1 MFNNRKDPLID
12 SVKKVMAENE
22 TRRQAE
28 FDLNEELGIA
38 SKRALPH
45 EHHANYDALLEQRIT
60 EALKGN
66 QHKIDANQNGR
77 VDDQDFKILKAKKQ
91 VQEADDETHEIS
103 FADKPGQKFKAM
115 GKDPTKMSDADAKA
129 QMDKQD
135 ALPGPRDN
143 KGLTPSDGKSQK
155 SDDTSSPKKASPDTP
170 EGREGYSSDW
180 KNAPKRPAPHSPED
194 DEDNANMLK
203 AAETQYQRNREAI
216 KSGRPNDVKTDL
228 GTDANGNKKYFSPI
242 YPTKPDGT
250 SAGPGTRSRSTKP
263 SPEDAKMFKEAIGDK
278 EGTAGTLRK
287 NGKPFV
293 PDTLANSPFMQAS
306 PDKAPMPPE
315 RPKDLDK
322 QAPTPPARPK
332 DLNEI
337 SRNLARMVIRK
348 AAAERDMGSKK
359 DRSKAVELAGK
370 KAYSIP
376 SEPKI
381 RATNEESLN
390 ENLKSH
396 FKSWTSSEDA
406 PRDDQSGDDNAVHR
420 KAMSYLRGTKVPKEN
435 HDDMA
440 EKLTN
445 MFHGMKE
452 SINENHVLYTHPKAD
467 IKVVRKG
474 KGSKEGAAIEVH
486 KGGKKVASGDY
497 DHGADAF
504 FVNVGGKGQK
514 SFDSAKDIANH
525 FHGMSEQFQ
534 QIDEM
539 APKGAKYERMVKHIK
554 DKYSKDGKLSDKEKS
569 IAYATAWKAKNKNM
583 KEGLTAEQVMAEIR
597 KNLGEAKMKK
607 IEELYGDPN
616 KSTEQVRAAIQTGI
630 DNKDVATKTVVPG
643 KTPEDP
649 YSMGGS
655 QATTNKPATPVEPKP
670 TTPNVIKNQDTGAPG
685 QDPGDRVSSA
695 PSKLP
700 TFASGAPGT
709 PKITPTP
716 NVDKNVPTGGAPAA
730 GAAALTKQTPR
741 PATPSAAKPTAPKPT
756 TPTAKDDI
764 WNDSMIRRTGEGGME
779 TADDFNRNQDLYKQR
794 MAAGGQKPA
803 PSSAP
808 SSPAKPTAP
817 KPTTPT
823 APTGS
828 STMRDAA
835 MSDRGGGGTSS
846 TSQNGGSA
854 MPSGAGG
861 NAALRAAKRDGDG
874 TTSDTFNRFQS
885 NKPGTTSDTFNRL
898 QSNKPGGTYTRASQ
912 TPSNEVGS
920 PANDTVGTSPNQNR
934 TPAKDM
940 LARKTKPTSAL
951 NTRNNTSVAESF
963 TDTIM
968 KVLKG

>member
-1 MFNNRKDPLID
+1 
-12 SVKKVMAENE
+12 
-22 TRRQAE
+22 
-28 FDLNEELGIA
+28 
-38 SKRALPH
+38 
-45 EHHANYDALLEQRIT
+45 
-60 EALKGN
+60 
-66 QHKIDANQNGR
+66 
-77 VDDQDFKILKAKKQ
+77 
-91 VQEADDETHEIS
+91 
-103 FADKPGQKFKAM
+103 
-115 GKDPTKMSDADAKA
+115 
-129 QMDKQD
+129 
-135 ALPGPRDN
+135 
-143 KGLTPSDGKSQK
+143 
-155 SDDTSSPKKASPDTP
+155 
-170 EGREGYSSDW
+170 
-180 KNAPKRPAPHSPED
+180 
-194 DEDNANMLK
+194 
-203 AAETQYQRNREAI
+203 
-216 KSGRPNDVKTDL
+216 
-228 GTDANGNKKYFSPI
+228 
-242 YPTKPDGT
+242 
-250 SAGPGTRSRSTKP
+250 
-263 SPEDAKMFKEAIGDK
+263 
-278 EGTAGTLRK
+278 
-287 NGKPFV
+287 
-293 PDTLANSPFMQAS
+293 
-306 PDKAPMPPE
+306 
-315 RPKDLDK
+315 
-322 QAPTPPARPK
+322 
-332 DLNEI
+332 
-337 SRNLARMVIRK
+337 
-348 AAAERDMGSKK
+348 
-359 DRSKAVELAGK
+359 
-370 KAYSIP
+370 
-376 SEPKI
+376 
-381 RATNEESLN
+381 
-390 ENLKSH
+390 
-396 FKSWTSSEDA
+396 
-406 PRDDQSGDDNAVHR
+406 
-420 KAMSYLRGTKVPKEN
+420 MSYLRGTKVPKEN

-514 SFDSAKDIANH
+514 SFDTAKDIANH
-525 FHGMSEQFQ
+525 FHGLSEQFQ

-539 APKGAKYERMVKHIK
+539 APKGAKYERMIKHIK

-583 KEGLTAEQVMAEIR
+583 EEGLTAEQVMAEIR

-607 IEELYGDPN
+607 LDEIDIPDNSAGSLYKSKEKIDKNVPTGDGPTP
-616 KSTEQVRAAIQTGI
+616 SQPEI
-630 DNKDVATKTVVPG
+630 DNPKAPG
-643 KTPEDP
+643 SSPAQP
-649 YSMGGS
+649 P
-655 QATTNKPATPVEPKP
+655 ATTAQSGQMPVKGNPEATPKP
-670 TTPNVIKNQDTGAPG
+670 LPVIKNQDTVAPG
-685 QDPGDRVSSA
+685 QDPGDKGSSA

-716 NVDKNVPTGGAPAA
+716 NVDKNVPTGDAPAA

-803 PSSAP
+803 PE
-808 SSPAKPTAP
+808 AP
-817 KPTTPT
+817 KPATPT
-823 APTGS
+823 KPAAPK
-828 STMRDAA
+828 TMA
-835 MSDRGGGGTSS
+835 
-846 TSQNGGSA
+846 
-854 MPSGAGG
+854 GAGDG
-861 NAALRAAKRDGDG
+861 MTNQGSRFRDTMSRPNDP
-874 TTSDTFNRFQS
+874 R
-885 NKPGTTSDTFNRL
+885 GTTSDTFNRL
-898 QSNKPGGTYTRASQ
+898 QSNKPGTYTRASQ

>member
-1 MFNNRKDPLID
+1 MFNKKDPLIN
-12 SVKKVMAENE
+12 SVKKIMEENE
-22 TRRQAE
+22 LRRQAE
-28 FDLNEELGIA
+28 LDLNEELGIA

-45 EHHANYDALLEQRIT
+45 EHHANYDALLEQKIA
-60 EALKGN
+60 EALHPN
-66 QHKIDANQNGR
+66 QQKLDVHEPEKDKLTS
-77 VDDQDFKILKAKKQ
+77 QDFKLLRAKKG
-91 VQEADDETHEIS
+91 I
-103 FADKPGQKFKAM
+103 
-115 GKDPTKMSDADAKA
+115 
-129 QMDKQD
+129 
-135 ALPGPRDN
+135 
-143 KGLTPSDGKSQK
+143 
-155 SDDTSSPKKASPDTP
+155 
-170 EGREGYSSDW
+170 
-180 KNAPKRPAPHSPED
+180 
-194 DEDNANMLK
+194 
-203 AAETQYQRNREAI
+203 
-216 KSGRPNDVKTDL
+216 
-228 GTDANGNKKYFSPI
+228 
-242 YPTKPDGT
+242 
-250 SAGPGTRSRSTKP
+250 
-263 SPEDAKMFKEAIGDK
+263 KEAIGDK

-332 DLNEI
+332 DLNE
-337 SRNLARMVIRK
+337 
-348 AAAERDMGSKK
+348 
-359 DRSKAVELAGK
+359 
-370 KAYSIP
+370 
-376 SEPKI
+376 
-381 RATNEESLN
+381 
-390 ENLKSH
+390 
-396 FKSWTSSEDA
+396 
-406 PRDDQSGDDNAVHR
+406 
-420 KAMSYLRGTKVPKEN
+420 
-435 HDDMA
+435 
-440 EKLTN
+440 
-445 MFHGMKE
+445 
-452 SINENHVLYTHPKAD
+452 NHVLYTHPKAD

-474 KGSKEGAAIEVH
+474 EGSKEGAAIEVH

-514 SFDSAKDIANH
+514 SFDTAKDIANH
-525 FHGMSEQFQ
+525 FHGLSEQFQ

-583 KEGLTAEQVMAEIR
+583 EEGLTAEQVMAEIR

-607 IEELYGDPN
+607 IEEGGDIPPNSISSLYTPKEKIDKNVPTGDGPTP
-616 KSTEQVRAAIQTGI
+616 SQPEI
-630 DNKDVATKTVVPG
+630 DNPKAPG
-643 KTPEDP
+643 SSPAQP
-649 YSMGGS
+649 P
-655 QATTNKPATPVEPKP
+655 ATTAQSGQMPVKGNPEATPKP
-670 TTPNVIKNQDTGAPG
+670 LPVIKNQDTGAPG
-685 QDPGDRVSSA
+685 QDPGDRGSSLSKPATTTGSGMKTQGSGAPGQDPGDRGSSA

-716 NVDKNVPTGGAPAA
+716 NVDKNVPTGDAPAA
-730 GAAALTKQTPR
+730 GAAALTKQTPK
-741 PATPSAAKPTAPKPT
+741 PAPSAAKPTAPKPT

-764 WNDSMIRRTGEGGME
+764 WNDSMIRRTGEGGTE

-794 MAAGGQKPA
+794 MAAGGQRPA

-808 SSPAKPTAP
+808 SSPAKPTAT

-920 PANDTVGTSPNQNR
+920 GSPANDTVGTSPNQNR

-940 LARKTKPTSAL
+940 LARPTKPPTSAL

-963 TDTIM
+963 KDTIM